1 MEVYNS
7 GLRARNREYS
17 KGVLEDGDSKCKDET
32 FTVKLWAFLGNLLS
46 MKHRKGT
53 QISIIV
59 CLSKILEYIDSS
71 KVVKLSLDF
80 RHHQYTIMV
89 LPQ

>member
-32 FTVKLWAFLGNLLS
+32 FTVKLWAFLGKLLS

-59 CLSKILEYIDSS
+59 CLSKILEFNSFIQNSET
-71 KVVKLSLDF
+71 F
-80 RHHQYTIMV
+80 T
-89 LPQ
+89 